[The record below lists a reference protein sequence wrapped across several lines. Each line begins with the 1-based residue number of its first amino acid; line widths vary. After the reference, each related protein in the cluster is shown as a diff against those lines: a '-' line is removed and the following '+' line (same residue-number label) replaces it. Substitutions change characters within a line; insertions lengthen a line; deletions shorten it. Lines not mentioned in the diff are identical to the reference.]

1 MRNFGA
7 RCVAR
12 NARDCVNLAGKYW
25 ELKRSHRSIPSKLI
39 DDVGYY
45 MVEAA
50 RELENVEVKTEGEK
64 KVVKIALMGIR
75 NCICNLI

>member
-12 NARDCVNLAGKYW
+12 NAQDCVNLARKYW
-25 ELKRSHRSIPSKLI
+25 ELKRSHQLIPSNLI
-39 DDVGYY
+39 DDVGCY

-50 RELENVEVKTEGEK
+50 RELGNVEVKTEGEK
-64 KVVKIALMGIR
+64 KVVKIALMGII
-75 NCICNLI
+75 NCIRSLI